1 MKHVDIY
8 SDGAA
13 KGNPGRGGYGALLR
27 FITAEGDV
35 HDRELSKGFANT
47 TNNRMELL
55 GVIEALEALKAPC
68 DVTVHTDSQYVVKA
82 FNQRWI
88 EGWARRGWRTADRRP
103 VKNVD
108 LWQRLLQAMNGHEV
122 DYVWVKGH
130 DGNPE
135 NERCDRLASDA
146 AEGEKLLEDT
156 GYVAGA

>member
-13 KGNPGRGGYGALLR
+13 KGNPGRGGFGALLR
-27 FITAEGDV
+27 FISADGAV
-35 HDRELSKGFANT
+35 YDREISKGFVNT

-82 FNQRWI
+82 FTQRWI
-88 EGWARRGWRTADRRP
+88 ENWARQGWMTAARKP

-108 LWQRLLQAMNGHEV
+108 LWQRLLEAMNGHEV
-122 DYVWVKGH
+122 AYVWVKGH

-135 NERCDRLASDA
+135 NERCDELATLAADGEELQEDA
-146 AEGEKLLEDT
+146 